1 MILRFAQDDIKPQSC
16 HPERSEGFFACVYFT
31 VTVTFAVL
39 PLKVLTVMTAV
50 PFFSALTFPFWSTL
64 ATFGALEVQ
73 VRAEAVLS
81 GSVAFSFS
89 FLLLRLEISR
99 SNAS

>member
-1 MILRFAQDDIKPQSC
+1 MTSNLNRVIPSGAKDFY
-16 HPERSEGFFACVYFT
+16 ACVYFT

-89 FLLLRLEISR
+89 FLPFFSSTVPDLFSVTFFG
-99 SNAS
+99 AA